1 MAFHCIYKMIGKML
15 ASVLFFW
22 AVQKSGATPYH
33 PDQDT
38 IARAAESLAS
48 IGVLGLCHPNS
59 HEFEPFFPNCE
70 DFSLRYNPDV
80 LHGGSN
86 GPEPLLSKWRYL
98 LEAGPKNEKKDLFFV
113 RNSLFAATCVV
124 LAALAAGLTLGL
136 MSIDP
141 LTLHIKMR
149 AAATKE
155 ERDQAGALLPIVNQH
170 HLLLVTLILL
180 NSMANEALPI
190 FLNALVPSYVAVIMS
205 VTLVLFFGEI
215 IPSAVFTGP
224 NQMKLAFRLL
234 PMVRVV
240 MALFFPLA
248 YPIAKLLDF
257 VLQDEEEGDAYN
269 RKELSALVR
278 IQYEEHL
285 ASKRRHRAERAKA
298 GKDFDRS
305 NGKKSPNKSAADR
318 PSHSDVTDSSARS
331 GCQYSPSIHRD
342 EVSMV
347 EGALSMKT
355 KVAID
360 VYTPLRHVFA
370 GK

>member
-1 MAFHCIYKMIGKML
+1 M
-15 ASVLFFW
+15 
-22 AVQKSGATPYH
+22 
-33 PDQDT
+33 
-38 IARAAESLAS
+38 
-48 IGVLGLCHPNS
+48 
-59 HEFEPFFPNCE
+59 
-70 DFSLRYNPDV
+70 
-80 LHGGSN
+80 
-86 GPEPLLSKWRYL
+86 
-98 LEAGPKNEKKDLFFV
+98 FFV
-113 RNSLFAATCVV
+113 RNSIFAATCVV

-136 MSIDP
+136 MSIDL

-155 ERDQAGALLPIVNQH
+155 ERDQSAALLPIVKQH

-224 NQMKLAFRLL
+224 NQMNLAFRLL
-234 PMVRVV
+234 PVVRVV
-240 MALFFPLA
+240 MALLFPLA

-257 VLQDEEEGDAYN
+257 VLQDEEEGNEYN

-278 IQYEEHL
+278 IQYEENL
-285 ASKRRHRAERAKA
+285 ASKRRHRADRAAA

-305 NGKKSPNKSAADR
+305 NEKKTPQKSAADQ
-318 PSHSDVTDSSARS
+318 PSQSNVTDSSARS
-331 GCQYSPSIHRD
+331 VCQSSPSIHRD

-355 KVAID
+355 NVAID

>member
-240 MALFFPLA
+240 MALLFPLA

-285 ASKRRHRAERAKA
+285 ASKRRHRAEKAEA

-305 NGKKSPNKSAADR
+305 NEKKSPHKSASDR